1 MSQLLKTYKAPSL
14 ELVCKVIEA
23 GVIPQQMFGLKDTVK
38 TWFKNML
45 NDGYLVTFERG
56 NVPTE
61 WYKDEND
68 NDQYRLFTG
77 HLVKEFD
84 GKKAYYWARE
94 KHEHDYIH
102 NNMIKVVK
110 AWEEIEQQAKLFLKH
125 NKCIVISA
133 FDAEDMYN
141 QEYNKIFDHF
151 TFECVSA
158 SVYIDYLESR
168 DKYYKIKDIESHLV
182 FDEALICRNWDYYR
196 NLKLF
201 SYFKPQSV
209 QFSTFING
217 KNVKE
222 KVNVGDFWVDYAT
235 DTVFQESEDFLGNKI
250 LKFAEHPH
258 ISGGRVCAGGW
269 SQSWNECRNLGR
281 IFGWHSGFALF
292 LRRYNSRSPY
302 NQPLLFKTDFKL
314 KVEDETF
321 EYKFESPAEAIKVM
335 NLRSRVTGSRNIENL
350 IPHLKRCKHNNIS
363 ATRYFESLNLLNRL
377 SNVCNRELRHA
388 NSSKKTHVKEIY
400 HETMIFLKNN
410 YDVRDYEMWEMK
422 LADKDYF
429 GKAIHN
435 LWKDCNRFRDL
446 NNNDNSSA
454 NRKPTLK
461 QILLAARGHYS
472 RDENLARTLLNN
484 QQVYVNGFYSR
495 IVNRYKNYE
504 NKMFIYAKRRALKA
518 AKASISE
525 TRDFVKTLNSLDKD
539 LNFRVIGKLYKE
551 FETKLDMRGQQI

>member
-14 ELVCKVIEA
+14 ELICKVIEA
-23 GVIPQQMFGLKDTVK
+23 MVIPREMFGCSDTIK

-45 NDGYLVTFERG
+45 NDGYLVTFQRG

-84 GKKAYYWARE
+84 GKKAYYWERE

-110 AWEEIEQQAKLFLKH
+110 AWEEIEQQAKIFLRH

-133 FDAEDMYN
+133 FDAEDIYN

-158 SVYIDYLESR
+158 SVYSDYLESR

-182 FDEALICRNWDYYR
+182 FDEALISRDWDYYR

-222 KVNVGDFWVDYAT
+222 KVNVGDFWVDYHT
-235 DTVFQESEDFLGNKI
+235 DTVYQESEDFLGNKV
-250 LKFAEHPH
+250 LKYAEHPH
-258 ISGGRVCAGGW
+258 ISSGRVCAGGW

-335 NLRSRVTGSRNIENL
+335 NLRNRVTGSSNIENL

-363 ATRYFESLNLLNRL
+363 ATRYFESLRLLNRL
-377 SNVCNRELRHA
+377 SDVCNRELRHA
-388 NSSKKTHVKEIY
+388 NSSKKTYVKEIY

-410 YDVRDYEMWEMK
+410 YNVRDYEMWEME

-446 NNNDNSSA
+446 NDNNNSLA
-454 NRKPTLK
+454 NPKPTLK

-518 AKASISE
+518 AKVSISE

-539 LNFRVIGKLYKE
+539 SNFRVIGKLYKE